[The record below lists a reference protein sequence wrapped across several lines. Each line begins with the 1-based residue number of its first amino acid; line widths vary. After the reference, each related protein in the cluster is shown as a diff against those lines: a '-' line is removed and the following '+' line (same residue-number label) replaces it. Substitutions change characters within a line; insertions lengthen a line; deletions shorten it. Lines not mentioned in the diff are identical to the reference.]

1 MLDKISQLFKEGLE
15 YTHTAG
21 LLQQIANLVNIVH
34 SQYMKDENGKN
45 AAIDS
50 ICEILQKHKDKALA
64 VEVSKEGCSA
74 SS

>member
-45 AAIDS
+45 AAIDC
-50 ICEILQKHKDKALA
+50 ICEILQKHKDKVLA
-64 VEVSKEGCSA
+64 IEASKEGCSA